1 MAWFLL
7 GLSEIKWYIHMDGGQ
22 RAEINEISAK
32 WADNESGK
40 VKIISP
46 RPASTGNSFRN
57 YFSLS
62 TNRETDGKVG
72 GASERANNSF
82 ACEFGKCPTARC
94 VFSRPFSPFA
104 SLPAPKSSS
113 SSTCVLL
120 PFVGFDERMV
130 HDSSKYFFNDRSI
143 LKNNN
148 NKLLRLPRPP
158 SQPQYSKPT
167 HHITPFFVLM
177 KTNGE
182 KELLT
187 VLFQGR
193 TEMNARTWSLF
204 LSGSEFAV
212 RT

>member
-1 MAWFLL
+1 M
-7 GLSEIKWYIHMDGGQ
+7 
-22 RAEINEISAK
+22 
-32 WADNESGK
+32 
-40 VKIISP
+40 
-46 RPASTGNSFRN
+46 
-57 YFSLS
+57 FSL
-62 TNRETDGKVG
+62 V
-72 GASERANNSF
+72 
-82 ACEFGKCPTARC
+82 
-94 VFSRPFSPFA
+94 PFRHLLRFLSQSPPSPMCA
-104 SLPAPKSSS
+104 
-113 SSTCVLL
+113 LL
-120 PFVGFDERMV
+120 VRPFVGFDERVV

-212 RT
+212 RNPCHYSQDVFRGENLGNPPARMAIWQQPPFSFQRSLT